1 MSTAVGTS
9 VGFGVYLVVA
19 ALLTAVPFGHTAGI
33 VLLLA
38 IAGTLSWWATIPGAV
53 GIGALGWL
61 FYSGFVTHAHGQLG
75 VTGPR
80 DAVVL
85 GMLVGATLLSAGAR
99 RLLSQGGARP
109 VIPAPR
115 STVD

>member
-1 MSTAVGTS
+1 MSPAVGTAAS
-9 VGFGVYLVVA
+9 FGVYLVVA

-38 IAGTLSWWATIPGAV
+38 IAGTFGWWATMPGAV

-61 FYSGFVTHAHGQLG
+61 FYSGFVAHAHGQLG
-75 VTGPR
+75 LTGPR

-85 GMLVGATLLSAGAR
+85 GVLVGAALLCAGSR
-99 RLLSQGGARP
+99 RFLSRGAAP
-109 VIPAPR
+109 SVPAPR

>member
-1 MSTAVGTS
+1 MPAAVGTAAS
-9 VGFGVYLVVA
+9 FGVYLVVA
-19 ALLTAVPFGHTAGI
+19 ALLTALPFGHTVGV

-38 IAGTLSWWATIPGAV
+38 VAGTLSWWATIPGAV

-61 FYSGFVTHAHGQLG
+61 FYSGFVTHADGQLG

-85 GMLVGATLLSAGAR
+85 GMLIGGALLSAAVR
-99 RLLSQGGARP
+99 SLLSRGGASS
-109 VIPAPR
+109 IPAPR
-115 STVD
+115 SSVD

>member
-1 MSTAVGTS
+1 MSAAVGIS
-9 VGFGVYLVVA
+9 VGFGVYLVAA
-19 ALLTAVPFGHTAGI
+19 ALLTAVSFGHTAGL
-33 VLLLA
+33 VLLLV

-61 FYSGFVTHAHGQLG
+61 FYSGFVAHAHGQLG
-75 VTGPR
+75 ITGPM

-85 GMLVGATLLSAGAR
+85 LGGALLSAVVR
-99 RLLSQGGARP
+99 RLLSRRAAP
-109 VIPAPR
+109 SIPAPR

>member
-1 MSTAVGTS
+1 MSPAVGAAAS
-9 VGFGVYLVVA
+9 FGVYLVVA

-33 VLLLA
+33 LLLLA
-38 IAGTLSWWATIPGAV
+38 IAGTFGWWATMPGAV

-61 FYSGFVTHAHGQLG
+61 FYSGFVAHGHGQLG
-75 VTGPR
+75 LTGPR

-85 GMLVGATLLSAGAR
+85 GVLVGAALLCAGLR
-99 RLLSQGGARP
+99 RFLSRDAAP
-109 VIPAPR
+109 SVPAPR